1 MLRLGGRISPRALFI
16 SGCVAIAAL
25 SFWSTLMLL
34 DRSEAPSSWSD
45 PVVAALPAGTLQTSL
60 AELPAL
66 TDSRFSWLG
75 ISGINAQVISGVP
88 AVSGHP
94 ILRLV
99 ALGDGIHTL
108 AFRVNGLVKNERYR
122 ITAWIKPQA
131 GANFGIA
138 ARDQVAKDNGPN
150 NARAYFDL
158 AGRRI
163 LAAHGNGK
171 PGIEQVGAWL
181 TVWMDLLTTDGQYV
195 VNFYVC
201 SGDAD
206 SYRGDGRLGIILG
219 GTAAD

>member
-1 MLRLGGRISPRALFI
+1 MLVSPKGLFLFA
-16 SGCVAIAAL
+16 CVAIAAL
-25 SFWSTLMLL
+25 SFSSTLMLV
-34 DRSEAPSSWSD
+34 DWSEAPSSWSD
-45 PVVAALPAGTLQTSL
+45 PVVTALPAGASQTNL
-60 AELPAL
+60 ADMPAL
-66 TDSRFSWLG
+66 PDSRCSWLG

-108 AFRVNGLVKNERYR
+108 AFRVNGLIKNERYR

-138 ARDQVAKDNGPN
+138 ARDQAEKDNGPN

-158 AGRRI
+158 ADRRI

-181 TVWMDLLTTDGQYV
+181 TVWIDLLTTDGQYV
-195 VNFYVC
+195 VNFYVY

-206 SYRGDGRLGIILG
+206 TYRGDGKRGIILG

>member
-1 MLRLGGRISPRALFI
+1 LLGARLEIGRTYSRE
-16 SGCVAIAAL
+16 
-25 SFWSTLMLL
+25 STS
-34 DRSEAPSSWSD
+34 RR
-45 PVVAALPAGTLQTSL
+45 LQRC
-60 AELPAL
+60 
-66 TDSRFSWLG
+66 RF
-75 ISGINAQVISGVP
+75 N
-88 AVSGHP
+88 
-94 ILRLV
+94 
-99 ALGDGIHTL
+99 ALGAGICRDQHRGRAAGIHTL
-108 AFRVNGLVKNERYR
+108 AFRVNKLIKNERYR

-158 AGRRI
+158 EDRRI
-163 LAAHGNGK
+163 LSAHGNGK
-171 PGIEQVGAWL
+171 PGIEQVGAWM

-195 VNFYVC
+195 VNFYVS